1 MSPCTTSWKK
11 WDLVTHQ
18 LSNRKSCQLYNTSKH
33 SVKCIAQC
41 SRWWTQFVLTLTSH
55 FNGDF
60 CPFRH
65 CLSYCP
71 QNKNSFHLLSTYYV
85 AISMLSI
92 LQILLTTV
100 LWLMCNYL
108 GQVEPVLFLRS
119 ENRSSEGLHNLHKVT
134 QKV

>member
-1 MSPCTTSWKK
+1 M
-11 WDLVTHQ
+11 V
-18 LSNRKSCQLYNTSKH
+18 
-33 SVKCIAQC
+33 I
-41 SRWWTQFVLTLTSH
+41 FVLSVIVFPIALKI
-55 FNGDF
+55 
-60 CPFRH
+60 
-65 CLSYCP
+65 
-71 QNKNSFHLLSTYYV
+71 KNSFHLLSTYYV